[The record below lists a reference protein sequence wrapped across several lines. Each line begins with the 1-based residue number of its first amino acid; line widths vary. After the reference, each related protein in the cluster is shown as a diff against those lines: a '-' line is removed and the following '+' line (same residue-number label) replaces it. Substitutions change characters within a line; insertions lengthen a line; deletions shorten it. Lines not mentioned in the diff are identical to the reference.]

1 MKDKISDLSIN
12 EIAPLYKVWT
22 DEAKLDKTESDVL
35 YHKLFNP
42 NKPTEIEIAEMLGY
56 EERTI
61 RRIWKKV
68 RNKIYKI
75 LP

>member
-1 MKDKISDLSIN
+1 MKDKISDLIIN

-56 EERTI
+56 E
-61 RRIWKKV
+61 
-68 RNKIYKI
+68 
-75 LP
+75 

>member
-1 MKDKISDLSIN
+1 MKDKISDLIIN
-12 EIAPLYKVWT
+12 EIAPLYKIWT
-22 DEAKLDKTESDVL
+22 EEAKLDELESKVL
-35 YHKLFNP
+35 YHKLFNKE
-42 NKPTEIEIAEMLGY
+42 KPTEIEIAEMLHY

-68 RNKIYKI
+68 RHKIYKI